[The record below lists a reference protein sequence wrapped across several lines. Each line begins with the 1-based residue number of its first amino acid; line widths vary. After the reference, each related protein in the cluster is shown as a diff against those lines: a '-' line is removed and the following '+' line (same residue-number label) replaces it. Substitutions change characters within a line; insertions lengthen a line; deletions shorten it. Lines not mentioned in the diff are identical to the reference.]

1 MKVPPN
7 RDEWLHEIK
16 FDGYR
21 FGCRIDAGNVKLLTR
36 RGHDWTTK
44 LPYIA
49 SAAGKVKAKQALL
62 DGEVAVLLPNGKTTF
77 HGLQEALSGS
87 EQGKKIQP
95 IYFVFDLLFVDGKDM
110 AKIGT
115 EDRKA

>member
-1 MKVPPN
+1 MGTAS
-7 RDEWLHEIK
+7 D
-16 FDGYR
+16 
-21 FGCRIDAGNVKLLTR
+21 RIDAGNVKLLTR

-44 LPYIA
+44 LPHIA
-49 SAAGKVKAKQALL
+49 SAAGKVKAKAKQALL
-62 DGEVAVLLPNGKTTF
+62 DGEVAVLPNGKTTF

-110 AKIGT
+110 AKMGT